1 MKRFTKVCLVLGIL
15 LLIAGAAL
23 GGVSYGL
30 GVEKDI
36 RSAMNPPAPEMEEI
50 TIPGA
55 ELGRLEIGLIS
66 DDVTV
71 EASKDGDAH
80 IRYPVSEEYR
90 YALQTEEG
98 KIRGLDRCVF
108 QAEALERQGAFR
120 FQVSL
125 FWQDGP
131 DVTVALPAGYAGEL
145 QIRTVSGDVAVRGIT
160 AGKSAVDTDSG
171 DLLLSDAVIS
181 GKIDISSTSG
191 DVTLRNLQMGSDCT
205 VKTTSGDIR
214 TSGGAFTRYH
224 VSTTSGDVR
233 TEEVGST
240 EWMHL
245 QTISGDVTVRSSTI
259 TELECKTISG
269 DIAVRDDDRIGSYQ
283 CSTTSGEVTTDG
295 SVDPSLD
302 D

>member
-15 LLIAGAAL
+15 LLVSGAAL

-98 KIRGLDRCVF
+98 KIRGQDQCVF
-108 QAEALERQGAFR
+108 QAEALERQRAFR

-125 FWQDGP
+125 FWQGGP
-131 DVTVALPAGYAGEL
+131 DVTVALPANYTGEL

-191 DVTLRNLQMGSDCT
+191 SRANRE
-205 VKTTSGDIR
+205 KTCSGKSAKMTAR
-214 TSGGAFTRYH
+214 SAQKPALMTRMQP
-224 VSTTSGDVR
+224 VVWET
-233 TEEVGST
+233 
-240 EWMHL
+240 
-245 QTISGDVTVRSSTI
+245 RSSFLAAKLCAMM
-259 TELECKTISG
+259 ELP
-269 DIAVRDDDRIGSYQ
+269 AVIMAAQQIVATKVSLLPTAVAAEA
-283 CSTTSGEVTTDG
+283 TT
-295 SVDPSLD
+295 P
-302 D
+302 